1 MGGMMMEA
9 RGWSFMRNKKTKSHE
24 LRKDWKHLESEK
36 KKKKEWSLLSEAPK
50 EISAA
55 NTLI

>member
-1 MGGMMMEA
+1 MMEA

-50 EISAA
+50 KISAA

>member
-1 MGGMMMEA
+1 MEA

-36 KKKKEWSLLSEAPK
+36 KKKRNGVYFQRLQKKSVLP
-50 EISAA
+50 
-55 NTLI
+55 TP

>member
-1 MGGMMMEA
+1 MMEA

-24 LRKDWKHLESEK
+24 LRKYWKHLESEK
-36 KKKKEWSLLSEAPK
+36 KKKKKEWSLLSEPPK